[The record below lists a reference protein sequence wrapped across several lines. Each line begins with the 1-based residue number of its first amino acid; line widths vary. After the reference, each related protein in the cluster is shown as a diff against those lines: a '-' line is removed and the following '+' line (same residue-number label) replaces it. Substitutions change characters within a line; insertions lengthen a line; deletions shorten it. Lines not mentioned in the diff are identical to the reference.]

1 MSYKYLEHTSDIEF
15 LAEGSTL
22 EEVFENSAKAFYD
35 SIVDIDKV
43 STLETKKISVEGI
56 DLGNLLYN
64 FLEELLYLF
73 DTEMFVGKEIK
84 VDISKRGEKSSL
96 IAQIKGEI
104 LDLKKHEPKTEIK
117 AVTYHE
123 MYIKKVG
130 DKYIAHVILDI

>member
-1 MSYKYLEHTSDIEF
+1 MSYRYLEHTSDIEF

-22 EEVFENSAKAFYD
+22 EEVFESSAKAFYD

-43 STLETKKISVEGI
+43 SPLEKRKISVGGV
-56 DLGNLLYN
+56 DLENLLYN

-73 DTEMFVGKEIK
+73 DTEMLVGREIK
-84 VDISKRGEKSSL
+84 VDISKKEGEYSL
-96 IAQIKGEI
+96 NAEIRGEI

-123 MYIKKVG
+123 MYVKRVG

>member
-1 MSYKYLEHTSDIEF
+1 MSYRYLEHTSDIEF

-22 EEVFENSAKAFYD
+22 EEVFESSAKAFYD

-43 STLETKKISVEGI
+43 SPLEKRKISVGGV
-56 DLGNLLYN
+56 DLENLLYN

-84 VDISKRGEKSSL
+84 VDISKKEGEYSL
-96 IAQIKGEI
+96 NAEIKGEI

-123 MYIKKVG
+123 MYVKKVG
-130 DKYIAHVILDI
+130 DKYVAHVILDI